1 MTHIERVH
9 EWAQAR
15 GLYDTDDS
23 SVQFGKAVGEL
34 GELIIALAND
44 DIEGIKDGIGDV
56 RVCLINFCKIV
67 DVPFSI
73 WKRSHQAIDTVVID
87 LLNAFEK
94 LSEANAYSPHQ
105 TYLNVEAINAILND
119 IAHHY
124 GLTLEECDNH
134 AWDQI
139 KDRTGKTINGEFI
152 KDA

>member
-1 MTHIERVH
+1 MTHVERVH

-15 GLYDTDDS
+15 GLYDTDDP

-67 DVPFSI
+67 DVSFST
-73 WKRSHQAIDTVVID
+73 WTRNVQHPGTVVFD
-87 LLNAFEK
+87 LLQAFYD
-94 LSEANAYSPHQ
+94 LSEAQKCRPYQ

-134 AWDQI
+134 AWHQI
-139 KDRTGKTINGEFI
+139 KDRTGRTVNGEFI